1 MKTESSRFPIRTLNS
16 NENGS
21 LKSAIFFISSL
32 DVVITSLDYIV
43 VLIRRYVFGG
53 LGLVFMLSLLVT
65 IVVKGKSVENDY
77 LEQLATELEL
87 SVCEKTNRILSVYW
101 NFR

>member
-1 MKTESSRFPIRTLNS
+1 MLLFYAVNAVFLW
-16 NENGS
+16 G
-21 LKSAIFFISSL
+21 IFSISSL

-87 SVCEKTNRILSVYW
+87 SVCEKQIEFHQFIGTSDRSS
-101 NFR
+101 